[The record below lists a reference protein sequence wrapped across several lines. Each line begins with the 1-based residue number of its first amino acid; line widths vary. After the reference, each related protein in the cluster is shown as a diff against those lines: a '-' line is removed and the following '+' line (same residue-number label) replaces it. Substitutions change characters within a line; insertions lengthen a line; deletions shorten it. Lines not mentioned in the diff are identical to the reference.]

1 MTKELEAYESIMQ
14 NLLALKNEARETK
27 PEEAKAIGAILDTL
41 LALRQS
47 VCNSNVCPASLPRE
61 PVGALF

>member
-1 MTKELEAYESIMQ
+1 MTKELEAYESIIQ
-14 NLLALKNEARETK
+14 NLLALKNKAKETK

-47 VCNSNVCPASLPRE
+47 MCISNVCPVSLPRE
-61 PVGALF
+61 PVGALS